1 MQQDKKESGLQMG
14 LLSSFNSWEAGSPFI
29 LLSYLLGIW
38 YLSHTGLGL
47 LIFSVAFENEPIA
60 GEF

>member
-1 MQQDKKESGLQMG
+1 MG
-14 LLSSFNSWEAGSPFI
+14 LLPFASSWGAGSPLI
-29 LLSYLLGIW
+29 LLLCLLDIW
-38 YLSHTGLGL
+38 YLSHTGLGF